1 MYLINGH
8 LKRTGR
14 LPERIVAKRGGGGFA
29 PRRALMQSLLLPV
42 FLPVLL
48 AVFLPVLLADLTK
61 LLKCLIPKALGNL
74 APCRPN

>member
-1 MYLINGH
+1 
-8 LKRTGR
+8 
-14 LPERIVAKRGGGGFA
+14 
-29 PRRALMQSLLLPV
+29 MQSLLLPV
-42 FLPVLL
+42 FLAVFL

>member
-1 MYLINGH
+1 MFLINGH

-42 FLPVLL
+42 FL

-61 LLKCLIPKALGNL
+61 LLKCLIPKALENL